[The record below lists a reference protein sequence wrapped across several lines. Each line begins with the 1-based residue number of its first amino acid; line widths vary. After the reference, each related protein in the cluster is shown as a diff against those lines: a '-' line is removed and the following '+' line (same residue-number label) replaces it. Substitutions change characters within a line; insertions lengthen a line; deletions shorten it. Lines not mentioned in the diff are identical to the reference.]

1 MKFSKLTSRLGD
13 LLSADRRRQRE
24 KVDKLKTLLRQ
35 MKKQQAVLE
44 AALEDETDQTVKA
57 SLELKRQILIE
68 QRRKGIQLRRELAGK
83 PY

>member
-1 MKFSKLTSRLGD
+1 MKFSKLTRRLGD

-24 KVDKLKTLLRQ
+24 KIDKLKTLLRQ

>member
-44 AALEDETDQTVKA
+44 TALEDETDQTVKA